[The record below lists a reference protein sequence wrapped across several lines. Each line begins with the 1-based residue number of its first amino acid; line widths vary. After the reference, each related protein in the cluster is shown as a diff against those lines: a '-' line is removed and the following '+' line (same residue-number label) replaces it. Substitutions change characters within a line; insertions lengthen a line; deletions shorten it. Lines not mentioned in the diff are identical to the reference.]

1 MNETASSFD
10 FSVWLSSVG
19 SIRNRA
25 YKTLRE
31 GVPTLSR
38 DIDSNR
44 DTDDP
49 AGAVETLNLRQ
60 ERIYQRFMHRPKGCH
75 KSGSIL
81 AMGWQGRPLGLH

>member
-25 YKTLRE
+25 YETLRE
-31 GVPTLSR
+31 GVSALSH

-44 DTDDP
+44 DKDDL
-49 AGAVETLNLRQ
+49 AGAVRTLSPRP
-60 ERIYQRFMHRPKGCH
+60 ERTYQRFNHRPKGCH

>member
-25 YKTLRE
+25 YETLRE
-31 GVPTLSR
+31 GVSTLSH

-44 DTDDP
+44 DKDDL
-49 AGAVETLNLRQ
+49 AGVARTLKPRP
-60 ERIYQRFMHRPKGCH
+60 ERKYQRFMHRPKGCH